1 MSYARF
7 QTVPVGNLRVH
18 VCATDKFKTNTLS
31 AMIQQELSPQ
41 IVTKT
46 ALLPLVLQRGTET
59 YPTTLQL
66 KQRLEELYGANL
78 FADVYKRGERHVL
91 QVGLEIANE
100 QYLRAPA
107 SLLEEGVAFL
117 SEVLTRPVTENGG
130 FKESYVAAEKKN
142 LKQKIE
148 SLKDDK
154 IRYAAQR
161 CIEEMCAGEPYSL
174 FNYGRS
180 EDLDHIDAQSLYTYY
195 RDLIRLRPIDLFF
208 VGNVSVDEVV
218 RLVER
223 HFPTDQAE
231 RVPVETGEVRHTVNE
246 VKEVVD
252 RLDVKQGKL
261 NLGCRTQVSIRDDDY
276 VALMMYNGILGGFP
290 HSKLFVN
297 VREKASLAYYA
308 SSRLESHKGIMT
320 IQSGIEIANY
330 QRAVDIIREQLD
342 AMRQGDINEVELEQT
357 KATLINQ
364 LRERQDRSYDLIDAE
379 YHSILSG
386 RPRPLEQLV
395 EELKQVTKAD
405 VQRVAEK
412 VQLDTIYFLR
422 DKGEGTADAAN

>member
-7 QTVPVGNLRVH
+7 QTIPVGNIRVH

-31 AMIQQELSPQ
+31 AMVQQELSPQ
-41 IVTKT
+41 TVTKT
-46 ALLPLVLQRGTET
+46 ALLPQVLQRGTES

-66 KQRLEELYGANL
+66 KQRLEELYGARL

-91 QVGLEIANE
+91 QVGLELANE
-100 QYLRAPA
+100 QYLHA
-107 SLLEEGVAFL
+107 STPLLEEGVAFL
-117 SEVLTRPVTENGG
+117 SEVLFRPITENGG
-130 FKESYVAAEKKN
+130 FKEVYVAAEKKN

-148 SLKDDK
+148 SLQDDK

-174 FNYGRS
+174 FAYGRA
-180 EDLDHIDAQSLYTYY
+180 EDLDTIDAQSLYTYY
-195 RDLIRLRPIDLFF
+195 RDLIRRRPVDLFF
-208 VGNVSVDEVV
+208 VGNVSAEEVV
-218 RLVER
+218 QLVQR
-223 HFPTDQAE
+223 HFPIDQAE
-231 RVPVETGEVRHTVNE
+231 RVPVETSEVRHIVRE

-252 RLDVKQGKL
+252 RMDVKQGKL
-261 NLGCRTQVSIRDDDY
+261 NLGCRTQISVRDDDY

-330 QRAVDIIREQLD
+330 ERAVDIIRKQLD
-342 AMRQGDINEVELEQT
+342 AMQQGDISDVEMEQT
-357 KATLINQ
+357 RATLINQ
-364 LRERQDRSYDLIDAE
+364 LRERQDRPYDLIDAE
-379 YHSILSG
+379 YHSIASG

-422 DKGEGTADAAN
+422 DKGEGTAHAAN

>member
-1 MSYARF
+1 
-7 QTVPVGNLRVH
+7 
-18 VCATDKFKTNTLS
+18 
-31 AMIQQELSPQ
+31 
-41 IVTKT
+41 
-46 ALLPLVLQRGTET
+46 
-59 YPTTLQL
+59 
-66 KQRLEELYGANL
+66 
-78 FADVYKRGERHVL
+78 
-91 QVGLEIANE
+91 
-100 QYLRAPA
+100 
-107 SLLEEGVAFL
+107 
-117 SEVLTRPVTENGG
+117 
-130 FKESYVAAEKKN
+130 
-142 LKQKIE
+142 
-148 SLKDDK
+148 
-154 IRYAAQR
+154 
-161 CIEEMCAGEPYSL
+161 MCAGEPYSL
-174 FNYGRS
+174 FTYGRS
-180 EDLDHIDAQSLYTYY
+180 EDLDHIDGQSLYTYY
-195 RDLIRLRPIDLFF
+195 RDLIRRRPLDLFF
-208 VGNVSVDEVV
+208 VGNVSADEVV

-223 HFPTDQAE
+223 HFPTDQTE
-231 RVPVETGEVRHTVNE
+231 REPVETSEVRHTVRE

-330 QRAVDIIREQLD
+330 DRAVDIIRQQLD
-342 AMRQGDINEVELEQT
+342 ALRQGNINDVELEQT
-357 KATLINQ
+357 RATLINQ